1 MLLLFDKATVEHTQ
15 EQIHKWYLEK
25 ELGGCMNTA
34 PTLGTF

>member
-15 EQIHKWYLEK
+15 EQIHKRYLEK
-25 ELGGCMNTA
+25 ELGGCVNTA